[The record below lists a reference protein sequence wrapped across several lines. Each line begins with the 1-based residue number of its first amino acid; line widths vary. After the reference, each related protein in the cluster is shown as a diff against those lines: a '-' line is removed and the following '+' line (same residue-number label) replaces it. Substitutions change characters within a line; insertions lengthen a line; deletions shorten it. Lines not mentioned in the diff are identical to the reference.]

1 MGLYVTLCNA
11 ASTFQDL
18 VFNFPFPSSKNSLVP
33 DSNDRG
39 ESNPNELGSQY
50 SERWN
55 FDPLPHPDVC
65 EKLANSVPLGLRWFA
80 WWLWN
85 HLDS

>member
-18 VFNFPFPSSKNSLVP
+18 VFNFPFPSSKVFQVS
-33 DSNDRG
+33 DSNYRG
-39 ESNPNELGSQY
+39 KGNPNELGSQY
-50 SERWN
+50 PERWN
-55 FDPLPHPDVC
+55 FDPLPNLDLR
-65 EKLANSVPLGLRWFA
+65 EKFANPLPLGLRWFT